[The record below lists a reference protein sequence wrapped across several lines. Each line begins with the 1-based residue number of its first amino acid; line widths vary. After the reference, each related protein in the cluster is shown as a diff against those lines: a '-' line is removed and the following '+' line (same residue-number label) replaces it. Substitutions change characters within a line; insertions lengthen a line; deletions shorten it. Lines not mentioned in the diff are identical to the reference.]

1 MGLGIL
7 IVIDLDIRLLRSFV
21 AVATERSFSRAGEK
35 LACSQA
41 TVSLRIKS
49 LEDHIGRKLFERSY
63 HLVEL
68 SAPGRELLPHVRRLL
83 DRHDALIDFLQSG
96 KLAGTVN
103 LGVAEDYGE
112 AFLSRLMRVM
122 NESFPGIELNVTCSM
137 SIKLEKLLEARK
149 LDLAIVTLPH
159 RKNHATILSLPK
171 LVWVSSS
178 DYVFDKTRPLPM
190 AFYAEGCAF
199 RAATI
204 DVLKRENMAYREVV
218 TTGSGEVIKSA
229 VSSGTA
235 ITVMAEG
242 TIPHGFS
249 VLPREIGLP
258 ELPNSCIQLIERED
272 NLSKAAKQVKSSV
285 MKLLGVPA
293 GQFRREAE

>member
-1 MGLGIL
+1 M
-7 IVIDLDIRLLRSFV
+7 IDLDIRLLKSFLTV
-21 AVATERSFSRAGEK
+21 ASERSFSRAGEK

-41 TVSLRIKS
+41 TVSLRIKA
-49 LEDHIGRKLFERSY
+49 LEDGIGRKLFERSY

-68 SAPGRELLPHVRRLL
+68 SAAGRELLPHVQGLL
-83 DRHDALIDFLQSG
+83 DRHDALLDFLRNG

-103 LGVAEDYGE
+103 FGVAEDYGE

-122 NESFPGIELNVTCSM
+122 DESFPGIELNVTCSM
-137 SIKLEKLLEARK
+137 SVKLEKLLEARK
-149 LDLAIVTLPH
+149 LDLAIVTLPNT
-159 RKNHATILSLPK
+159 RKHSTILRRPK

-178 DYVFDKTRPLPM
+178 EYVHDKKRPLPM

-204 DVLKRENMAYREVV
+204 ELLREKGMPYREVV

-242 TIPHGFS
+242 TVPPGFI
-249 VLPREIGLP
+249 VLPREAGLP
-258 ELPNSCIQLIERED
+258 ELPVSCIQLVERED
-272 NLSKAAKQVKSSV
+272 GISKAAQQVKSSV
-285 MKLLGVPA
+285 MKLLGVQLA
-293 GQFRREAE
+293 A